1 MRLPAVQ
8 EVGVGGWGRPALV
21 PLAPADAAAGG
32 DALNFIESA
41 GSHGMVFTMQGGLA
55 LNVTSMVWYNA
66 AAPS

>member
-1 MRLPAVQ
+1 
-8 EVGVGGWGRPALV
+8 V
-21 PLAPADAAAGG
+21 PLAPADSAGG
-32 DALNFIESA
+32 GAALNFIESA